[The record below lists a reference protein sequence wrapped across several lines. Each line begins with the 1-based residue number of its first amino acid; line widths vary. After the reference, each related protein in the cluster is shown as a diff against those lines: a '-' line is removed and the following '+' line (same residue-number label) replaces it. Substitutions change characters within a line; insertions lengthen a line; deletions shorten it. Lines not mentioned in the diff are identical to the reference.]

1 MDPAADSAATI
12 AATWRPGVIDL
23 GPGHPS
29 TDLLPLELLRSAAQ
43 GALAADPS
51 VLQYGAEQGSEMF
64 RRQLAAVLETEAG
77 VATDPDA
84 LFVTGGASQAL
95 DILCTLYTRPGQ
107 TVLVAEPTYFLAL
120 RVFADR
126 GLNVVPVPCDEHG
139 PLPEALDAALA
150 AHRPALFYLVPI
162 FGNPTGVTL
171 TAERRAAVVE
181 LTAGT
186 STLVVAD
193 EVYRLLQFEGRP
205 AASLAGEGREH
216 VVSLNSFSKTL
227 GPGLRL
233 GWFAGSEAV
242 IGRVRA
248 SGFLRSGGGLNPLV
262 ATLVGELLAD
272 GRFSDHV
279 RNLRRAYAQRAGA
292 LAAALREHVPE
303 LAFDEPRG
311 GYFIWARLPGVG
323 AERLRGP
330 AREAGAD
337 FAPGAAFSA
346 GGGFSDHLRLSF
358 SRYAPEEL
366 AEGARRLGAAV
377 DAAVNAAVR
386 TATRAAQAL

>member
-1 MDPAADSAATI
+1 MDPAANSAATI
-12 AATWRPGVIDL
+12 TATWRPGVIDL

-43 GALAADPS
+43 AALTGDAS
-51 VLQYGAEQGSEMF
+51 ILQYGAEQGSERF
-64 RRQLAAVLETEAG
+64 RRQLAAVLAAETG

-95 DILCTLYTRPGQ
+95 DILCTLYARPGQ

-120 RVFADR
+120 RLFADR
-126 GLNVVPVPCDEHG
+126 GLHVVPIQCDEHG
-139 PLPEALDAALA
+139 PLPEALEAALA
-150 AHRPALFYLVPI
+150 LHRPALFYLVPI

-171 TAERRAAVVE
+171 TPERRAAVVD

-186 STLVVAD
+186 GTLVVAD
-193 EVYRLLQFEGRP
+193 EVYRLLQFDGQP
-205 AASLAGEGREH
+205 TASLVGEGREH

-233 GWFAGSEAV
+233 GWFAGPEAV

-248 SGFLRSGGGLNPLV
+248 SGFLRSGGGLNPVV
-262 ATLVGELLAD
+262 AALVGELLAD

-323 AERLRGP
+323 AERLRGL

-366 AEGARRLGAAV
+366 TEGARRLGV
-377 DAAVNAAVR
+377 GL
-386 TATRAAQAL
+386 RAALAG